1 MMQSFK
7 YGLTAT
13 VGYMVLLTVLLVLTA
28 WIEGNGMS
36 YIYYDLISPF
46 NAVLSAIC
54 GIIVFFTG
62 YRFPRIFSRMVA
74 DYKSEYPDVPEQY
87 VIQICRG
94 KLMKRYSLNIATGCF
109 LASLFI
115 CIGKRPPII
124 VWYLVAIGTL
134 SLIAYIRYG
143 QKYKNL

>member
-1 MMQSFK
+1 MMQSLK

-74 DYKSEYPDVPEQY
+74 DYKSEYPDVPEKY

>member
-13 VGYMVLLTVLLVLTA
+13 VGYMVLLTVLLALTA

-62 YRFPRIFSRMVA
+62 YCFPRIFSRMVA
-74 DYKSEYPDVPEQY
+74 DYKSEYPDVPEKY

-109 LASLFI
+109 LTSLFI

-134 SLIAYIRYG
+134 SLMAYIRYG

>member
-13 VGYMVLLTVLLVLTA
+13 VGYMVLLTVLLALTA
-28 WIEGNGMS
+28 WIEGIGMS

-74 DYKSEYPDVPEQY
+74 DYKSEYPDVPEKY

>member
-1 MMQSFK
+1 MMQSLK

-13 VGYMVLLTVLLVLTA
+13 VGYMVLLTVLLALTA
-28 WIEGNGMS
+28 WVDISGIRGLH
-36 YIYYDLISPF
+36 DLITPF
-46 NAVLSAIC
+46 NIVLTIIG
-54 GIIVFFTG
+54 GIVVFIAG
-62 YRFPRIFSRMVA
+62 YCFPCIFSRMVA
-74 DYKSEYPDVPEQY
+74 DYQSEYPDVPKKY

-94 KLMKRYSLNIATGCF
+94 KLMKKYSLNIATGCF

-134 SLIAYIRYG
+134 SLMAYIRYG

>member
-13 VGYMVLLTVLLVLTA
+13 VGYMVLLTVLLALTA

-62 YRFPRIFSRMVA
+62 YCFPRIFSRMVA
-74 DYKSEYPDVPEQY
+74 DYKSEYPDVPEKY
-87 VIQICRG
+87 VSKSAG
-94 KLMKRYSLNIATGCF
+94 EN
-109 LASLFI
+109 
-115 CIGKRPPII
+115 
-124 VWYLVAIGTL
+124 
-134 SLIAYIRYG
+134 
-143 QKYKNL
+143 

>member
-1 MMQSFK
+1 MLVAFIVASLAVSCGSNPEIDRQ
-7 YGLTAT
+7 LTKAEEIMEQHPDSA
-13 VGYMVLLTVLLVLTA
+13 YMLL
-28 WIEGNGMS
+28 N
-36 YIYYDLISPF
+36 
-46 NAVLSAIC
+46 

-62 YRFPRIFSRMVA
+62 YRFPRIFSRMIV
-74 DYKSEYPDVPEQY
+74 DYKSEYPDVPEKY

-115 CIGKRPPII
+115 CIGKRPPVI
-124 VWYLVAIGTL
+124 VWYLIAIGTI

>member
-13 VGYMVLLTVLLVLTA
+13 VGYMVLLTVLLALTA
-28 WIEGNGMS
+28 WIEGSGIS
-36 YIYYDLISPF
+36 GILDLITHF
-46 NAVLSAIC
+46 NVVLITIG
-54 GIIVFFTG
+54 GIVVFIAG
-62 YRFPRIFSRMVA
+62 YCFPCIFSRMIV
-74 DYKSEYPDVPEQY
+74 DYQSEYPDVPEKY

-94 KLMKRYSLNIATGCF
+94 KLMKRYSLNIAIGCF

-124 VWYLVAIGTL
+124 VWYLVAVGVISSAVNL
-134 SLIAYIRYG
+134 LYRR
-143 QKYKNL
+143 KYNDL

>member
-13 VGYMVLLTVLLVLTA
+13 VGYMVLLTVLLALTA
-28 WIEGNGMS
+28 WIEGSGIS
-36 YIYYDLISPF
+36 GLLDLITHF
-46 NAVLSAIC
+46 NVVLITIG
-54 GIIVFFTG
+54 GIVVFIAG
-62 YRFPRIFSRMVA
+62 YCFPCIFSRMIA
-74 DYKSEYPDVPEQY
+74 DYQSEYPDVPEKY
-87 VIQICRG
+87 IIQICRG
-94 KLMKRYSLNIATGCF
+94 KLMKRYSLNIAIGCF

-134 SLIAYIRYG
+134 SLMAYIRYG

>member
-1 MMQSFK
+1 MQSLK
-7 YGLTAT
+7 YGLIAT
-13 VGYMVLLTVLLVLTA
+13 VGYMIILTVLLALTA
-28 WIEGNGMS
+28 WVDISGIRGLH
-36 YIYYDLISPF
+36 DLITPF
-46 NAVLSAIC
+46 NIVLTIIG
-54 GIIVFFTG
+54 GIVVFIAG
-62 YRFPRIFSRMVA
+62 YCFPCIFSRMVA
-74 DYKSEYPDVPEQY
+74 DYQSEYPDVPEKY

-94 KLMKRYSLNIATGCF
+94 KLMKRYSLNIAIGCF

-134 SLIAYIRYG
+134 SLMAYLRYK

>member
-1 MMQSFK
+1 MMQSLK
-7 YGLTAT
+7 YGLIAT
-13 VGYMVLLTVLLVLTA
+13 VGYMIILTVLLALTA
-28 WIEGNGMS
+28 WVNISGIRGLH
-36 YIYYDLISPF
+36 DLITPF
-46 NAVLSAIC
+46 NIVLTIID
-54 GIIVFFTG
+54 GIVVFIAG
-62 YRFPRIFSRMVA
+62 YCFPCIFSRMVA
-74 DYKSEYPDVPEQY
+74 DYQSEYPDVPEKY

-134 SLIAYIRYG
+134 SLMAYIRYG

>member
-46 NAVLSAIC
+46 NAVLSTIC

-62 YRFPRIFSRMVA
+62 YCFPRIFSRMVA
-74 DYKSEYPDVPEQY
+74 DYKSEYPDVPEKY

-109 LASLFI
+109 LTSLFI

>member
-1 MMQSFK
+1 MMQSLK

-13 VGYMVLLTVLLVLTA
+13 VGYMVLLTVLLALTA
-28 WIEGNGMS
+28 WVDISGIRGLH
-36 YIYYDLISPF
+36 DLITPF
-46 NAVLSAIC
+46 NIVLTIID
-54 GIIVFFTG
+54 GIVVFIAG
-62 YRFPRIFSRMVA
+62 YCFPCIFSRMVA
-74 DYKSEYPDVPEQY
+74 DYQSEYPDVPEKY

-94 KLMKRYSLNIATGCF
+94 KLMKKYSLNIATGCF

-134 SLIAYIRYG
+134 SLMAYIRYG

>member
-1 MMQSFK
+1 MMQSLK

-13 VGYMVLLTVLLVLTA
+13 VGYMVLLTVLLALTA
-28 WIEGNGMS
+28 WIEGSGIS
-36 YIYYDLISPF
+36 GILDLITHF
-46 NAVLSAIC
+46 NVVLITIG
-54 GIIVFFTG
+54 GIVVFIAG
-62 YRFPRIFSRMVA
+62 YCFPCVFSRMIA
-74 DYKSEYPDVPEQY
+74 DYQSEYPDVPEKY

-124 VWYLVAIGTL
+124 VWYLVAVGIISSAVNL
-134 SLIAYIRYG
+134 LYRR
-143 QKYKNL
+143 KYNDL

>member
-1 MMQSFK
+1 MMQSLK
-7 YGLTAT
+7 YGLIAT
-13 VGYMVLLTVLLVLTA
+13 VGYMIILTVLLALTA
-28 WIEGNGMS
+28 WVNISGIRGLH
-36 YIYYDLISPF
+36 DLITPF
-46 NAVLSAIC
+46 NIVLTIID
-54 GIIVFFTG
+54 GIVVFIAG
-62 YRFPRIFSRMVA
+62 YCFPCIFSRMVA
-74 DYKSEYPDVPEQY
+74 DYQSEYPDVPEKY

-94 KLMKRYSLNIATGCF
+94 KLMKKYSLNIATGCF

-134 SLIAYIRYG
+134 SLMAYIRYG

>member
-62 YRFPRIFSRMVA
+62 YCFPRIFSRMVA
-74 DYKSEYPDVPEQY
+74 DYKSEYPDVPEKY

-94 KLMKRYSLNIATGCF
+94 KLMKRYSLNIVTGCF

-115 CIGKRPPII
+115 CIGKRPPVI
-124 VWYLVAIGTL
+124 VWYLIAIGTI

>member
-1 MMQSFK
+1 MMQSLK

-13 VGYMVLLTVLLVLTA
+13 VGYMVLLTVLLALTA
-28 WIEGNGMS
+28 WIEGSGIS
-36 YIYYDLISPF
+36 GIPSPLIAPF
-46 NAVLSAIC
+46 NVVLTSIG
-54 GIIVFFTG
+54 GIVVFFAG
-62 YRFPRIFSRMVA
+62 YYFPCIFSRMVA
-74 DYKSEYPDVPEQY
+74 DYKSEYPDVPEKY

-115 CIGKRPPII
+115 CIGKRPPVI
-124 VWYLVAIGTL
+124 VWYLIAIGTI

>member
-1 MMQSFK
+1 MII
-7 YGLTAT
+7 
-13 VGYMVLLTVLLVLTA
+13 LTVLLALTA
-28 WIEGNGMS
+28 WVNISGIRGLH
-36 YIYYDLISPF
+36 DLITPF
-46 NAVLSAIC
+46 NIVLTIID
-54 GIIVFFTG
+54 GIVVFIAG
-62 YRFPRIFSRMVA
+62 YCFPCIFSRMVA
-74 DYKSEYPDVPEQY
+74 DYQSEYPDVPEKY

-94 KLMKRYSLNIATGCF
+94 KLMKKYSLNIATGCF

-134 SLIAYIRYG
+134 SLMAYIRYG

>member
-13 VGYMVLLTVLLVLTA
+13 VGYMVLLTVLLALTA

-54 GIIVFFTG
+54 GIIVFFTR
-62 YRFPRIFSRMVA
+62 YCFPRIFSHMVE
-74 DYKSEYPDVPEQY
+74 DYKSEYPDIPEKY

-94 KLMKRYSLNIATGCF
+94 KVLLKYRNR
-109 LASLFI
+109 LFS
-115 CIGKRPPII
+115 CKSVYMYRETSSD
-124 VWYLVAIGTL
+124 YRLVSCCNRNTVLDSIHT
-134 SLIAYIRYG
+134 I
-143 QKYKNL
+143 

>member
-1 MMQSFK
+1 MMQSLK
-7 YGLTAT
+7 YGLIAT
-13 VGYMVLLTVLLVLTA
+13 VGYMIILTVLLALTA
-28 WIEGNGMS
+28 WVDISGIRGLH
-36 YIYYDLISPF
+36 DLITPF
-46 NAVLSAIC
+46 NIVLTIIG
-54 GIIVFFTG
+54 GIVVFIAG
-62 YRFPRIFSRMVA
+62 YCFPCIFSRMVA
-74 DYKSEYPDVPEQY
+74 DYQSEYPDVPEKY

-94 KLMKRYSLNIATGCF
+94 KLMKRYSLNIAIGCF

-134 SLIAYIRYG
+134 SLMAYLRYK

>member
-1 MMQSFK
+1 MMQSLK
-7 YGLTAT
+7 YGLIAT
-13 VGYMVLLTVLLVLTA
+13 VGYMIILTVLLALTA
-28 WIEGNGMS
+28 WVNISGIRGLH
-36 YIYYDLISPF
+36 DLITPF
-46 NAVLSAIC
+46 NIVLTIID
-54 GIIVFFTG
+54 GIVVFIAG
-62 YRFPRIFSRMVA
+62 YCFPCIFSRMVA
-74 DYKSEYPDVPEQY
+74 DYQSEYPDVPEKY

-94 KLMKRYSLNIATGCF
+94 KLMKKYSLNIATGCF

-134 SLIAYIRYG
+134 SLIAYIRYR

>member
-1 MMQSFK
+1 MQSLK
-7 YGLTAT
+7 YGLIAT
-13 VGYMVLLTVLLVLTA
+13 VGYMIILTVLLALTA
-28 WIEGNGMS
+28 WVNISGIRGLH
-36 YIYYDLISPF
+36 DLITPF
-46 NAVLSAIC
+46 NIVLTIID
-54 GIIVFFTG
+54 GIVVFIAG
-62 YRFPRIFSRMVA
+62 YCFPCIFSRMVA
-74 DYKSEYPDVPEQY
+74 DYQSEYPDVPEKY

-94 KLMKRYSLNIATGCF
+94 KLMKKYSLNIATGCF

-134 SLIAYIRYG
+134 SLMAYIRYG

>member
-7 YGLTAT
+7 YGVTAT
-13 VGYMVLLTVLLVLTA
+13 VGYMVLLTVLLALTA

-36 YIYYDLISPF
+36 YIYYDLI
-46 NAVLSAIC
+46 VLSAIC

-62 YRFPRIFSRMVA
+62 YCFPRIFSRMVA
-74 DYKSEYPDVPEQY
+74 DYKSEYPDVPEKY

-109 LASLFI
+109 LTSLFI